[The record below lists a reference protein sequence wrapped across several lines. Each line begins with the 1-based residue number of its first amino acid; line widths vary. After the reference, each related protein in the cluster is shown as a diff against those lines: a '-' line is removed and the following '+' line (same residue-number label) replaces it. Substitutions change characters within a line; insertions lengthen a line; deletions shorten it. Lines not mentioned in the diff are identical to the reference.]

1 MKRLPEISTFAAVL
15 ALSASLTY
23 WGMEMY
29 KPKERPLAVAEQAAV
44 AEPSPEAAAGLF
56 GGQPASTASNYQLT
70 GVIAA
75 GRDSAAI
82 IIADGKP
89 AQAIKIGKDVVP
101 GVTVVEVH
109 PRYVM
114 LSENGMRKRVE
125 ITADTRPAVSMG
137 GVIEAPGQAQ
147 MQNQQP
153 ADQQMNRQQS
163 QQPIAQGS
171 EQPPQ
176 LVEAPPPTPTPP
188 PPPQVEMPPP
198 TRAVGVSPPTE

>member
-1 MKRLPEISTFAAVL
+1 MKRLPEITTFAAVL

-29 KPKERPLAVAEQAAV
+29 KPKERPLAVAELAA
-44 AEPSPEAAAGLF
+44 APEPALDAAAGLF

-82 IIADGKP
+82 LIADSGQP
-89 AQAIKIGKDVVP
+89 RAVKIGKDVVP

-109 PRYVM
+109 PRHVM

-125 ITADTRPAVSMG
+125 LTADTRPPATMG
-137 GVIEAPGQAQ
+137 GAVEPPNPAQ
-147 MQNQQP
+147 LQYQQP
-153 ADQQMNRQQS
+153 AEQPMNRQQS
-163 QQPIAQGS
+163 QQPIPQEGD
-171 EQPPQ
+171 QPPQ
-176 LVEAPPPTPTPP
+176 LVDAPPIPTPP

-198 TRAVGVSPPTE
+198 TRSTGVSPPTE